1 VGIFQHG
8 FAGNKRM
15 NRLYNAAANGQEAAP
30 LDLRYLQRP
39 LSQAGSEQ
47 SQCRTDVFSF
57 LSGIYESVAET
68 LPDVRD
74 STFEDVK
81 PEDIPPSGLV
91 DPYALELNKQLQ
103 LDVTALETDPDTPQ
117 ALPLP
122 REAKSMPRKKRRSI
136 AMNLDR
142 SGSGEMAREEKFLP
156 PGCMKE
162 YYMQYRAISQL
173 EKPASFATFWR
184 EPLTKTTKSNRTPC
198 LENFPV

>member
-1 VGIFQHG
+1 
-8 FAGNKRM
+8 M
-15 NRLYNAAANGQEAAP
+15 
-30 LDLRYLQRP
+30 
-39 LSQAGSEQ
+39 
-47 SQCRTDVFSF
+47 
-57 LSGIYESVAET
+57 AET

-122 REAKSMPRKKRRSI
+122 REAKGMPRKKRRSI

-184 EPLTKTTKSNRTPC
+184 EPLTKTTKSNHTPC